1 MHDSRIVRRV
11 FSLLAAYAVLL
22 PLAAY
27 ADIEITLKNS
37 FIEKFKNRVTIDAS
51 YTVDKAHSKPNPA
64 SKDGDLHAAGRAP
77 EIGLPAVAEV
87 MNARFQQP
95 ALDLIHQAESSG
107 EPLQLRGVWRLW
119 CEHGGDV
126 TFKQGDPLQPFDT
139 TNPPHVFEVH
149 PLLKVGDQE
158 LADSF
163 EPIDGFTY
171 KDAEQAFRSYE
182 NLKSHI
188 APGASTTTITTTMA
202 GFNYVEFAIQLNEDP
217 THAVDD
223 GLTVKAAILDLNG
236 ELLVRER
243 RMIFASGT
251 QPFERVKGLHKGDT
265 LHVIGIPRIDLSL
278 VSYRV
283 SHKDQKPGILDWSL
297 PYEMVIVGAFD
308 DAPAPEDAAAGNAAP
323 AGGEGIAAPEGVAAP
338 ARKSEA
344 DVIDSL
350 TWMLD
355 ERRETT
361 AGSGA
366 CDFQAGSRM
375 FCVVSTK
382 DECAQIGGRWHAGKA
397 CQ

>member
-1 MHDSRIVRRV
+1 MHDSRIGRRV
-11 FSLLAAYAVLL
+11 FSLFAAYAILL

-37 FIEKFKNRVTIDAS
+37 FIEKFKNRVTIDANF
-51 YTVDKAHSKPNPA
+51 TVDKAHARPNPA
-64 SKDGDLHAAGRAP
+64 NKDGDLHAAGRAP

-95 ALDLIHQAESSG
+95 ALDLIHQSESSG
-107 EPLQLRGVWRLW
+107 QPLALRGVWRLW
-119 CEHGGDV
+119 CEHGGDIS
-126 TFKQGDPLQPFDT
+126 FKQGDPLQPFNT
-139 TNPPHVFEVH
+139 TNPDHIFEVH
-149 PLLKVGDQE
+149 PLLKVGD
-158 LADSF
+158 LDIPDSL

-171 KDAEQAFRSYE
+171 KVADEAFRSYE

-188 APGASTTTITTTMA
+188 TPGSTTTTITTTMA

-217 THAVDD
+217 THAIDD
-223 GLTVKAAILDLNG
+223 GLTVRSAVLNLDG

-243 RMIFASGT
+243 RMVFAAGT

-265 LHVIGIPRIDLSL
+265 LHVVGIPRIDLSL
-278 VSYRV
+278 VSFRA
-283 SHKDQKPGILDWSL
+283 SHRDRPGILDWSL
-297 PYEMVIVGAFD
+297 PYEMVIVAAFD
-308 DAPAPEDAAAGNAAP
+308 DAPAPEDTAVTPSAPTPPAPPEVASPAP
-323 AGGEGIAAPEGVAAP
+323 AP
-338 ARKSEA
+338 RSEA
-344 DVIDSL
+344 DVIESL
-350 TWMLD
+350 TRMLD

-382 DECAQIGGRWHAGKA
+382 DECAQIGGRWHAGKT

>member
-1 MHDSRIVRRV
+1 MHDSRIGRRV
-11 FSLLAAYAVLL
+11 LSLLGAYAILL

-37 FIEKFKNRVTIDAS
+37 FIEKFKNRVTIDANF
-51 YTVDKAHSKPNPA
+51 TVDKAHPKPNPA

-77 EIGLPAVAEV
+77 EIGLAAVAEV
-87 MNARFQQP
+87 MNARFQKP
-95 ALDLIHQAESSG
+95 ALDLIHGAESSG
-107 EPLQLRGVWRLW
+107 QPLQVRGVWRLW

-126 TFKQGDPLQPFDT
+126 EFKQGDPLQPFNT

-149 PLLKVGDQE
+149 PLLKVGGQD
-158 LADSF
+158 LADSL

-188 APGASTTTITTTMA
+188 TPGASTTTIRTTMA

-223 GLTVKAAILDLNG
+223 GLTVKATILNLDG

-243 RMIFASGT
+243 RMVFAAGT
-251 QPFERVKGLHKGDT
+251 QPFERVKDLHKGDT
-265 LHVIGIPRIDLSL
+265 LHVVGIPRIDLAL
-278 VSYRV
+278 VSFRA
-283 SHKDQKPGILDWSL
+283 SHQDRPGILDWSL
-297 PYEMVIVGAFD
+297 PYEMVIVAAFD
-308 DAPAPEDAAAGNAAP
+308 DTPQPEDTAAASVTPAPAVPAPEEAATSTPSAS
-323 AGGEGIAAPEGVAAP
+323 
-338 ARKSEA
+338 RSES

-350 TWMLD
+350 TRMLS
-355 ERRETT
+355 ERPE
-361 AGSGA
+361 ANEGSGA
-366 CDFQAGSRM
+366 CEFRAGTRT

-382 DECAQIGGRWHAGKA
+382 EECAQIGGRWHAGKT